1 MPPTTTVRARSWGHD
16 SGVSVANARAVRRGR
31 RVVMTGA
38 PHSSGEMAPQA
49 RLMRIGASQE
59 IQQIVPQAFER
70 RILGVARRLL
80 IGKFSTARA
89 VWMP

>member
-1 MPPTTTVRARSWGHD
+1 
-16 SGVSVANARAVRRGR
+16 
-31 RVVMTGA
+31 
-38 PHSSGEMAPQA
+38 
-49 RLMRIGASQE
+49 MRIGASQE